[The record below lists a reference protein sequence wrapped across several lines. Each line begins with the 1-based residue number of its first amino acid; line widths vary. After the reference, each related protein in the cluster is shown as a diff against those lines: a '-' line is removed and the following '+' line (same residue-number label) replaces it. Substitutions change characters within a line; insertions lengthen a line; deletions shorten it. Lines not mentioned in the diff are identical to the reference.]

1 MSKLF
6 SFPLIVLV
14 DSMWGKLSK
23 ILICGRLANF
33 LQTKSSLQF
42 HCSHKIC
49 DNQNVM
55 GIL

>member
-6 SFPLIVLV
+6 CFPLIVLV

-49 DNQNVM
+49 DNQM
-55 GIL
+55 LGIL